1 MDAQTQVESAIEV
14 AFSPTADPNLKS
26 QAYTFLEQ
34 LRSDAS
40 GWQVC
45 LALFVRSPPP
55 SEVVRH
61 VSLEVVNNAVQSQK
75 VDQQGLEYAKDGLKD
90 YIQRRYTSS
99 SNQADVPALQ
109 NKLTQTLTYLF
120 ASLYGSTWTSFFDDF
135 RSVAGN
141 SENLGLANPAGT
153 LLYLRILRSVHDE
166 IADVLIPRTQEEQKR
181 NNDLKDLIRRGDAA
195 KITNSWRE
203 ILSRWRQIDLEIVD
217 LCLRCVSR
225 WVSWTDISL
234 IVNPDMLQCLWDVAG
249 QEVPPNASN
258 TDQGKVRVS
267 AIFTLTEIVAKKMP
281 PADKIE
287 LLRFLNL
294 TNVLAQLVATPAL
307 SDYRST
313 SKYDTDLAE
322 TVAKLV
328 NTAAFDIIKVL
339 DNESIDNGIRSDA
352 EELFQLCMP
361 FLLRFF
367 SDEYDEIC
375 STVIPSISDLL
386 TMFRKRAK
394 AGNGLPAQHAQML
407 QPILDNIIVKMKY
420 DETAE
425 WGAEDE
431 GTDEAEFQDLR
442 KRLHVLEQTIAGV
455 NEGLFMQTISQL
467 VANTFNSI
475 DVGHNNVSWREVDL
489 ALYEMFLFGELA
501 VKNGGLYHKGVPTS
515 TAAQHLVEMMSKLVT
530 SNLSAH
536 PHPAIQLQYLEI
548 CVRYYHFFEHNP
560 GMIPRALENFV
571 RFIHSDHAKVRTR
584 SWYLFY
590 RFIKQLRTHLGADA
604 TTVMQS
610 IGDLL
615 HIKAELPTEKDDDD
629 SSDVN
634 DSDAVFTSQL
644 YLFEAIG
651 CVASTTHIPL
661 QDQTFYARSVLDPL
675 ISDLNSAVPAAGGGD
690 EQAVLQVHH
699 VIMAIGTV
707 AKGFC
712 DWMPGVSSAGPP
724 PASELSAQFHPAS
737 EAILAALE
745 SLRSSIHI
753 RTAARFSFS
762 RMLGV
767 SGARILEQLPR
778 WIDGLL
784 PQTSTRDEM
793 ATFLRLL
800 DQVVFGFKTEIS
812 SILDSLLTPLLQ
824 RVFTGFSEPTTG
836 TDDMLQLTEL
846 KSQYLNFILVIL
858 NNDLASVIVSPTNQG
873 NFESL
878 LSTLEHFCRDANDYA
893 TARLSFSVLTRM
905 TSIWGGPDLPIA
917 VNGADANLTPTPT
930 PTPALPGF
938 DSFAMT
944 RFSPL
949 TWTLIS
955 SPSFNPKDAQARTA
969 LGEAAT
975 LQWTILRKCG
985 AQYESY
991 LAEQELPSMGFGSDV
1006 IGQYVQKLKSADSR
1020 EWKKFWTG
1028 FVTRARGG

>member
-1 MDAQTQVESAIEV
+1 MDAQVESAIEI
-14 AFSPTADPNLKS
+14 AFSPTAESTLKS

-34 LRSDAS
+34 LRLDPS

-45 LALFVRSPPP
+45 LALFVRSPPA

-75 VDQQGLEYAKDGLKD
+75 LDQRELDFAKDNLLD
-90 YIQRRYTSS
+90 YIRRQYTPNS
-99 SNQADVPALQ
+99 AGIDGTALQ

-120 ASLYGSTWTSFFDDF
+120 ASLYGSTWPSFFDDF
-135 RSVAGN
+135 RAIAGDSPTLGSAN
-141 SENLGLANPAGT
+141 SSGT

-166 IADVLIPRTQEEQKR
+166 IADVLIPRSQEEQKR
-181 NNDLKDLIRRGDAA
+181 NGELKDLIRRGDTN
-195 KITNSWRE
+195 KIATFWRE
-203 ILSRWRQIDLEIVD
+203 ILSRWRQIDLEIVE
-217 LCLRCVSR
+217 LCLKCVSR
-225 WVSWTDISL
+225 WVSWIDISL
-234 IVNPDMLQCLWDVAG
+234 VVNPDMLQCLWDVAG
-249 QEVPPNASN
+249 QQVSPPVAKQS
-258 TDQGKVRVS
+258 QVRAA
-267 AIFTLTEIVAKKMP
+267 AIDTLTEIIAKKMP
-281 PADKIE
+281 ANDKIE
-287 LLRFLNL
+287 LMRFLNI
-294 TNVLAQLVATPAL
+294 TDVLAQLVATPTL
-307 SDYRST
+307 SEYRST
-313 SKYDTDLAE
+313 SQYDTDLAE
-322 TVAKLV
+322 TVARLT

-339 DNESIDNGIRSDA
+339 DNDNIDDGTRSKAD
-352 EELFQLCMP
+352 EMLQLCMP

-386 TMFRKRAK
+386 TMFRRRVK
-394 AGNGLPAQHAQML
+394 AGSGLPPQHAQML
-407 QPILDNIIVKMKY
+407 QPILDNIITKMKY

-431 GTDEAEFQDLR
+431 ETDEAEFQDLR
-442 KRLHVLEQTIAGV
+442 KRLHVLEQTVAAV
-455 NEGLFMQTISQL
+455 DENVFMQTISRL
-467 VANTFNSI
+467 VATTFNGIDSGDNSI
-475 DVGHNNVSWREVDL
+475 TWRELDL

-501 VKNGGLYHKGVPTS
+501 VKNGGLYHKSVPTS
-515 TAAQHLVEMMSKLVT
+515 TAAQHLVEMMTKLVT

-548 CVRYYHFFEHNP
+548 CVRYCVFFEQNT
-560 GMIPRALENFV
+560 GLIPRALENFV

-584 SWYLFY
+584 SWYLFF
-590 RFIKQLRTHLGADA
+590 RFVKHLRTHLGGDA
-604 TTVMQS
+604 PTVMQS
-610 IGDLL
+610 FGDLL
-615 HIKAELPTEKDDDD
+615 HIKAEVPDETDDDD
-629 SSDVN
+629 SSEFN
-634 DSDAVFTSQL
+634 DRSADAVFTAQL

-651 CVASTTHIPL
+651 CVASTTQIPI
-661 QDQTFYARSVLDPL
+661 QNQTYYAKSVLDPL
-675 ISDLNSAVPAAGGGD
+675 IADLNSAVPTAARGD
-690 EQAVLQVHH
+690 EQAILQVHH
-699 VIMAIGTV
+699 VIMAIGTL

-712 DWMPGVSSAGPP
+712 DWMPGVSSSGAP
-724 PASELSAQFHPAS
+724 PANELSAQFHPAS

-745 SLRSSIHI
+745 TLKSSMHI

-767 SGARILEQLPR
+767 LGARILEQLPR
-778 WIDGLL
+778 WIEGLL
-784 PQTSTRDEM
+784 SQTSTRDEM

-824 RVFTGFSEPTTG
+824 RVFTGLSEPTTG
-836 TDDMLQLTEL
+836 TDDEIQLAEL
-846 KSQYLNFILVIL
+846 KSQYLNFVLVIL

-873 NFESL
+873 NFEPL
-878 LSTLEHFCRDANDYA
+878 LSTLEHFCRDASDYA

-905 TSIWGGPDLPIA
+905 TSIWGGPDLA
-917 VNGADANLTPTPT
+917 GTANGADRSGAPQEPS
-930 PTPALPGF
+930 PALPGF
-938 DSFAMT
+938 DHFAMT

-949 TWTLIS
+949 TWGLIS
-955 SPSFNPKDAQARTA
+955 SPAFNAKDAQARSA

-985 AQYESY
+985 AQYEAY
-991 LAEQELPSMGFGSDV
+991 LGDQELPGMGFAGDA
-1006 IGQYVQKLKSADSR
+1006 VQEYIARLKSADQR